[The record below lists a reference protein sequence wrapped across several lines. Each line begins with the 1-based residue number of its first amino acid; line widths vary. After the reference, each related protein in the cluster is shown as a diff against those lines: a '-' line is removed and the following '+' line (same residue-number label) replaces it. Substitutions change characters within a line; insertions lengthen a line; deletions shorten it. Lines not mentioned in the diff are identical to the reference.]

1 MEGSMEIEEISL
13 IQKLA
18 KVQADI
24 ELAIEENNENIVFEL
39 NNSIMSNVFL
49 ELGISIDKDSWNAL
63 VEKNKNNNRK

>member
-1 MEGSMEIEEISL
+1 MEIEEINL

-24 ELAIEENNENIVFEL
+24 ELAIEENNKDIIFEL

-49 ELGISIDKDSWNAL
+49 EFGISIDKNSWNAL
-63 VEKNKNNNRK
+63 VEKNKSKNRK

>member
-1 MEGSMEIEEISL
+1 MEIEEISL

-24 ELAIEENNENIVFEL
+24 ELAIEENNKDIIFEL

-49 ELGISIDKDSWNAL
+49 EFGISIDKNSWNAL
-63 VEKNKNNNRK
+63 VEKNKSKNRK

>member
-1 MEGSMEIEEISL
+1 MEGNMEIEEISL

-24 ELAIEENNENIVFEL
+24 ELAIEENNKDIVFES

-63 VEKNKNNNRK
+63 VEKNKTENRK

>member
-1 MEGSMEIEEISL
+1 MEIEEISL

>member
-1 MEGSMEIEEISL
+1 MEGNMEIEEISL

-24 ELAIEENNENIVFEL
+24 ELAIEENNKDIIFEL

-49 ELGISIDKDSWNAL
+49 EFGISIDKNSWNAL
-63 VEKNKNNNRK
+63 VEKNKSKNRK

>member
-1 MEGSMEIEEISL
+1 MEGNMEIEEISL
-13 IQKLA
+13 IHKLA

-24 ELAIEENNENIVFEL
+24 ELAIEENNKDIVFES

-63 VEKNKNNNRK
+63 VEKNKAKNRK

>member
-1 MEGSMEIEEISL
+1 MEGNMEIEEISL

-24 ELAIEENNENIVFEL
+24 ELAIEKNNKDIVFES

-63 VEKNKNNNRK
+63 VEKNKTENRK